1 MAKKI
6 LITGATGFVGIHLLE
21 QIINAQNA
29 DLYGTY
35 HSESSL
41 ENISNHKEKINLTK
55 LDLQSEEN
63 VNKLIE
69 VVKPDIIYHLAAS
82 TSAAESF
89 KSPKETVV
97 NNITSEINL
106 LEAVKNNN
114 LLATKILIVSSAEV
128 YGDVKKEDLP
138 IDEDTPFNPTNPY
151 AVSKLAQDFLGRQYF
166 LAYKLNII
174 RVRPFNHIGPGQSD
188 NFVVSSFAK
197 KIVEIE
203 KGKREP
209 VLPVGNLEA
218 RRDFTDVR
226 DMVKAYILLMER
238 GILGEVYNIGLGKSF
253 KIADILDQLISISGV
268 KVKIESDKSL
278 FRPIDNPDFVCNYS
292 RLKSITGWVP
302 EIALE
307 KTLTD
312 VINYWRSKI

>member
-1 MAKKI
+1 MDKKI
-6 LITGATGFVGIHLLE
+6 FITGVSGFVGSHLLTYLLG
-21 QIINAQNA
+21 IKDL

-35 HSESSL
+35 QSESSL
-41 ENISNHKEKINLTK
+41 ENINENKEKINLTK
-55 LDLQSEEN
+55 LDLQNEEN
-63 VNKLIE
+63 VNKLIG

-82 TSAAESF
+82 ASTTDSF
-89 KSPKETVV
+89 KSPRETVV
-97 NNITSEINL
+97 NNIASEINL
-106 LEAVKNNN
+106 LEAIRNNN
-114 LLATKILIVSSAEV
+114 LINSKILIVSSAEV

-166 LAYKLNII
+166 LAHNLNII
-174 RVRPFNHIGPGQSD
+174 RVRPFNHIGPRQSD

-226 DMVKAYILLMER
+226 DMIKAYVLLMEK
-238 GILGEVYNIGLGKSF
+238 GVYGEVYNIGLGKSF

-278 FRPIDNPDFVCNYS
+278 FRPIDNPDLVCNCLK
-292 RLKSITGWVP
+292 LKSITGWVP
-302 EIALE
+302 EIPFE